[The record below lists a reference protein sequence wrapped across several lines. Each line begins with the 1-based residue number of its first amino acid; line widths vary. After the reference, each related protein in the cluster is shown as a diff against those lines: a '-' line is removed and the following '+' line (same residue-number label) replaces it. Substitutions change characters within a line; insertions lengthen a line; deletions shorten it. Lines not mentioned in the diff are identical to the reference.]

1 MNELEKTLGKDP
13 DGMAVYEYIV
23 NHSDS
28 CDAEM
33 PQLIDMLCRADA
45 SGQFLA
51 SSARYLH
58 AIDGEKFRPWVGRLI
73 ECAID
78 KDRERRPTTISAE
91 STSGYIPREPSPLP
105 RPQPDKHLTPDNN
118 EDFNH
123 CPADDDRRLRR
134 FRSDGRPCKD

>member
-33 PQLIDMLCRADA
+33 PRLIDMLCQADA

-78 KDRERRPTTISAE
+78 KDRERR
-91 STSGYIPREPSPLP
+91 YIGTLLGGIWGPDYQSRAVELRETDDNF
-105 RPQPDKHLTPDNN
+105 RRIYKRIYPQGAVAAAT
-118 EDFNH
+118 
-123 CPADDDRRLRR
+123 ATA
-134 FRSDGRPCKD
+134 